1 MLRTEH
7 LNANYGMF
15 QALFGINF
23 SIGRGEVVSL
33 IGANGAGKS
42 TLLRAIVGSVPVAA
56 PSVLLDGKPVGGSAE
71 TDQLSGYST
80 GSEGRRLFPSLTVE
94 ENLLLAAR
102 NGRHGPWTPEH
113 IYQELPVLSGICALS
128 RHGSFRRSA
137 ATGGGRPGART
148 NPDFLLCDEIS
159 LGLSPVAVEAVYGLL
174 GTVITEGM
182 AVVLVEQNV
191 RRALSRSSRYYC
203 MLKGNVVL
211 EGNLEDG
218 RLRARIGCIF
228 RRLIMQ
234 VATKRC

>member
-23 SIGRGEVVSL
+23 AIERGEVVSL

-71 TDQLSGYST
+71 IDQLSRGIALVP
-80 GSEGRRLFPSLTVE
+80 EGRRLFPSLTVE

-102 NGRHGPWTPEH
+102 NGRRGTWTPDRL
-113 IYQELPVLSGICALS
+113 YRELPALQRLRARPATALSGGQQQLVAVGRALV
-128 RHGSFRRSA
+128 
-137 ATGGGRPGART
+137 T

-159 LGLSPVAVEAVYGLL
+159 LGLSPVAVETVYELL
-174 GTVITEGM
+174 GTVIEEGM

-191 RRALSRSSRYYC
+191 RRALSKSSRYYC

-211 EGNLEDG
+211 EGISKTADY
-218 RLRARIGCIF
+218 ARVSAAYFGD
-228 RRLIMQ
+228 
-234 VATKRC
+234 